1 MTAAEQFPRG
11 TLVDGRYDIR
21 EQIGQGGMG
30 TVYRAYDTKV
40 GQMVALKM
48 VTDGGSERSRE
59 DRRMRFAREIVA
71 INNVRHPNVLHIQ
84 EFGFHKDTPYM
95 VMEWLD
101 GKDLAAVLKE
111 SQGPLA
117 IEYAVDIMV
126 AVCAAIRACHDA
138 DVIHRDLK
146 PGNIMI
152 VKRDVGAGW
161 DVKVVD
167 FGISKT
173 AGISDITQTGKIIGT
188 PHFLSPEQIGG
199 EVGPASDQ
207 YAIGVLL
214 YVCLTRR
221 HPFAE
226 LEGLP
231 LVRAIERGVF
241 KAPREHNPA
250 IPEGLERIVLNAM
263 HLAPA
268 KRYGS
273 VFHLGRELWDYAS
286 PLGRQFWKRYY
297 ETPPV
302 ERPKDDE
309 GLSTVGVSLVRRIA
323 EGEAS
328 LTPATVQAHYQSTTA
343 VPVDGVT
350 MDQPSATIARGAS
363 GGPTQMTLHTPSG
376 WQWDKE
382 SSESRAPTPAERSST
397 KRRIDELRRTTRV
410 IVAAAAACAVVLI
423 AVGAT
428 RIATKRSAAAR
439 PTAAAASSAVA
450 PSPAAQTIARP
461 PTAATAPIAVPPA
474 AVLPVAPL
482 QGVDKKAADEIP
494 AGEERPLARKFHRRG
509 HARER
514 ATAEWLTDP
523 AGNPIAPP

>member
-1 MTAAEQFPRG
+1 MSAAEQFPKG
-11 TLVDGRYDIR
+11 TLIDGRYDIR
-21 EQIGQGGMG
+21 EHLGQGGMG
-30 TVYRAYDTKV
+30 SVYRVYDTKV

-48 VTDGGSERSRE
+48 VADGGSEKSRE

-101 GKDLAAVLKE
+101 GRDLAAVLKE
-111 SQGPLA
+111 SQGPLV
-117 IEYAVDIMV
+117 IEYAIDIMV
-126 AVCAAIRACHDA
+126 AVCAAIRACHDS

-173 AGISDITQTGKIIGT
+173 AGISEITETGKIVGT

-226 LEGLP
+226 FEGLP
-231 LVRAIERGVF
+231 LVRAIEKGVF
-241 KAPREHNPA
+241 KSPREHNPA
-250 IPEGLERIVLNAM
+250 IPEELERIVLKAM
-263 HLAPA
+263 HLEPA

-273 VFHLGRELWDYAS
+273 VFHLGRELWNYAS

-302 ERPKDDE
+302 ERPKNDASM
-309 GLSTVGVSLVRRIA
+309 STVGVSLARRIA
-323 EGEAS
+323 DGEVS

-343 VPVDGVT
+343 VQVDGVT
-350 MDQPSATIARGAS
+350 LDQPSATLAREAS

-376 WQWDKE
+376 WKWDKE
-382 SSESRAPTPAERSST
+382 SSKSRAPTAAERPST
-397 KRRIDELRRTTRV
+397 KQRIDELRRTTRI

-428 RIATKRSAAAR
+428 RLATKRSPAAR
-439 PTAAAASSAVA
+439 PTAAAASSAMA
-450 PSPAAQTIARP
+450 PSPVAQAIAP
-461 PTAATAPIAVPPA
+461 APVAPIAVPPT

-482 QGVDKKAADEIP
+482 QAVDKKPADEMP
-494 AGEERPLARKFHRRG
+494 AGEEPPPARKSHRRG